1 MRRLIKV
8 SIFALS
14 IGTVLLLLLIVASV
28 HTFNTL
34 TDETLIAEIRF
45 ERTGER
51 EYDAYLKTGDL
62 CHERVYPILGDQ
74 WRIDA
79 QFLKWRYWALLL
91 GLDSQYRLE
100 RFEGR
105 YRSVDDQNRRPA
117 SAHAL
122 GDPTA
127 VDIVGV
133 ADSLGSLNFL
143 IDATYG
149 SSTYQN
155 IDTTRIHYVYKTP
168 TGIFTRSATRPIG
181 VPAGPSLAVEINAG
195 CGAPESAW
203 LRVVNWTDATAQG
216 ALDVVA
222 GGR

>member
-8 SIFALS
+8 SFFALS
-14 IGTVLLLLLIVASV
+14 MCAVLLLLLIAASV

-51 EYDAYLKTGDL
+51 AYDAYLKTGDL
-62 CHERVYPILGDQ
+62 CYERVYPILGDQ

-100 RFEGR
+100 RVEGR
-105 YRSVDDQNRRPA
+105 YRSVEEQNRRPA
-117 SAHAL
+117 LAHAL
-122 GDPTA
+122 EHPTA

-133 ADSLGSLNFL
+133 AGSLGPLNFL

-149 SSTYQN
+149 TSTYQT

-168 TGIFTRSATRPIG
+168 TGIFTRSAPRPTDA
-181 VPAGPSLAVEINAG
+181 PAGTGLAVEINAG
-195 CGAPESAW
+195 CGAPEGAW
-203 LRVVNWTDATAQG
+203 RRVVHWTDAAVQG
-216 ALDVVA
+216 VLGLQA
-222 GGR
+222 GRR